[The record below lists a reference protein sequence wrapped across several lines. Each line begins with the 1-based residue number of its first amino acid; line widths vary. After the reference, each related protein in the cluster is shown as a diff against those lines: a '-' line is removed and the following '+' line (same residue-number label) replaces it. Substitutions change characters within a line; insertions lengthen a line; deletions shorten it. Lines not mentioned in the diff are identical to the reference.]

1 MSYFLWGIL
10 LGIFLGANLAN
21 AISRNGWGE

>member
-1 MSYFLWGIL
+1 MAPFLWGVL
-10 LGIFLGANLAN
+10 VGIFLGANLAN

>member
-1 MSYFLWGIL
+1 MSYFIWGVI

-21 AISRNGWGE
+21 ANNRNGMGQ